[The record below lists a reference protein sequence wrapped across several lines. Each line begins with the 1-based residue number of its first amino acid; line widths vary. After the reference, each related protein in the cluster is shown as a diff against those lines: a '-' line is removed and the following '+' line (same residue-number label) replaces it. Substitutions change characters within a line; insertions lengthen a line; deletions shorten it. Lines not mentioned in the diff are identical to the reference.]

1 MKKYNEKLTI
11 LSLFLCVFRV
21 YNNDDD
27 NIRRAKY
34 FLENNILI
42 DTHNDLSYFLRTNF
56 KNQIAHFDLEDV
68 KIYLSNSS
76 LTGTDNV
83 THTDL
88 KRIEQGKLG
97 GQFWAVYAGC
107 DALGKDALSI

>member
-1 MKKYNEKLTI
+1 MVHKLTFVF
-11 LSLFLCVFRV
+11 LFLSICNTFG
-21 YNNDDD
+21 DEDS
-27 NIRRAKY
+27 IKRAKY

-56 KNQIAHFDLEDV
+56 KNQLTHFDLNDV
-68 KIYLSNSS
+68 KIYVSNSS
-76 LTGTDNV
+76 LIGTYNV

-97 GQFWAVYAGC
+97 GQVNQWFLKKRFFKVF
-107 DALGKDALSI
+107 